1 MFTLKEI
8 ASILHSGKQKL
19 PNVAITTLLTDSRKV
34 THTESSL
41 FFALPGPRRDGH
53 QFIPELYNAGV
64 RYFVVSENTATA
76 KYPGAFFLKVESVPD
91 ALQKIVIAHRN
102 TFGLTVI
109 GITGSNGKTIVK
121 EWLYQLLHP
130 QYNIVRSPKSYNS
143 QIGVPLSV
151 WETAPANNLA
161 IFEAGISQPGEME
174 KLEPVI
180 QPGIGILT
188 NIGTAH
194 SEGFKSDQEKLR
206 EKLKLFIYSSVIIF
220 NGDNEMVKSG
230 VAAIN
235 RPSFSWGKQKHN
247 PLRVISIKRENSAS
261 KIKLT
266 HKKQIFEIVIPFTD
280 EASLENAITCC
291 AVLIYMGVDTAVI
304 QERMKILQPVNMRL
318 EYKKG
323 INNCIIINDSYS
335 ADTDSLSIALDFLK
349 QQAKGLKKTVILSD
363 FLQSGDSTI
372 HLYSNILEQL
382 QKHNISRFIGIGEQM
397 ISLVPRLIAG
407 KKQKI
412 AFSPFLT
419 TEDFLRQLQ
428 TPDFKEEAILI
439 KGARLFGFE
448 EIAAQL
454 EQKAHQTILEI
465 NLNAIAHNY
474 KAFQQMLNPATKMM
488 VMVKAFAY
496 GSGGSEIAGLLQY
509 HKADYLGV
517 AYADEGVELRK
528 AGITLPV
535 MVLNPEEN
543 AFDAI
548 TDNYQEPVVFSFKQ
562 LAAFQKHIQQAGL
575 KNYPVHI
582 EVETGMNRLGFNTAD
597 IKKLGK
603 LLKENGFIRVQSV
616 FSHLAASEDEV
627 EDAFTLGQ
635 YELLLQAAKELET
648 AIGYSFLKHIANSS
662 AIARFPLLQMD
673 MVRLG
678 IGLYGIGDKH
688 AAKKL
693 QPALTL
699 KSTIAQVKQLKKGD
713 TVSYNR
719 RGVVQKNAVTAT
731 VRIGYADG
739 YSRRLGNGVGY
750 MLVKNRK
757 AYVIGT
763 VCMDMV
769 MIDVTHIK
777 GVKEGDEVI
786 VFGPGLPLQEL
797 AEAIGTIPYEIMTGI
812 SQRVKRVYWS
822 EG

>member
-1 MFTLKEI
+1 MFTLQEI
-8 ASILHSGKQKL
+8 ASILQTGQQKL
-19 PNVAITTLLTDSRKV
+19 PDVTITTLLTDSRKV
-34 THTESSL
+34 MHPESSL

-53 QFIPELYNAGV
+53 RFIAELHKAGV
-64 RYFVVSENTATA
+64 KYFVIA
-76 KYPGAFFLKVESVPD
+76 KNSIVPQYPGAVFFKVEKVQE
-91 ALQKIVIAHRN
+91 ALQKIATAHRN
-102 TFGLTVI
+102 RFSLNVI
-109 GITGSNGKTIVK
+109 GITGSNGKTVVK
-121 EWLYQLLHP
+121 EWLYQLLRP

-151 WETAPANNLA
+151 WETGPANNLA

-174 KLEPVI
+174 KLEPII
-180 QPGIGILT
+180 QPDIGVLT
-188 NIGTAH
+188 HMGAAH
-194 SEGFKSDQEKLR
+194 SEGFLSEQEKLR
-206 EKLKLFIYSSVIIF
+206 EKLQLFIHSSVIIF
-220 NGDNEMVKSG
+220 NGDNEMIRMEIAG
-230 VAAIN
+230 IN

-247 PLRVISIKRENSAS
+247 PLRIISLKREGRIS
-261 KIKLT
+261 KIKLGCT
-266 HKKQIFEIVIPFTD
+266 GQVFEIEIPFTD
-280 EASLENAITCC
+280 DASLENAITCC
-291 AVLIYMGVDTAVI
+291 AVLVYMNLDTAI
-304 QERMKILQPVNMRL
+304 IKERMKTLQPVNMRL
-318 EYKKG
+318 EFKKG
-323 INNCIIINDSYS
+323 VNNCIIINDSYS
-335 ADTDSLSIALDFLK
+335 ADTDSLAIALDFLK

-363 FLQSGDSTI
+363 FLQSGESMT

-397 ISLVPRLIAG
+397 LNLVPQLIG
-407 KKQKI
+407 EKKQQI
-412 AFSPFLT
+412 LFSPFLT
-419 TEDFLRQLQ
+419 TKDFLRHLH
-428 TPDFKEEAILI
+428 TPEFRDEAILI
-439 KGARLFGFE
+439 KGARLFEFE
-448 EIAAQL
+448 EIVAQL

-528 AGITLPV
+528 AGITIPV

-548 TDNYQEPVVFSFKQ
+548 TDNYLEPVVFSFRQ
-562 LAAFQKHIQQAGL
+562 LYDFQNHIHQSGL

-582 EVETGMNRLGFNTAD
+582 EVETGMNRLGFHIAD
-597 IKKLGK
+597 IQKLGK
-603 LLKENGFIRVQSV
+603 LLKDNSLIRIQSV

-627 EDAFTLGQ
+627 EDAFTLKQ
-635 YELLLQAAKELET
+635 CEVLLQATKELEAAVT
-648 AIGYSFLKHIANSS
+648 YSFLKHIANSS

-678 IGLYGIGDKH
+678 IGLYGIAGKNIS
-688 AAKKL
+688 KKL

-699 KSTIAQVKQLKKGD
+699 KSTIAQVKQLSKGE

-719 RGVVQKNAVTAT
+719 RGVVQQNTVIAT

-750 MLVKNRK
+750 MLVKNKK

-769 MIDVTHIK
+769 MIDVTSIK

-797 AEAIGTIPYEIMTGI
+797 AEAIDTIPYEIMTGI

-822 EG
+822 E